1 MGAVCTEE
9 QNIVFIYTR
18 CSHSVV
24 VGVSE
29 GFPKNVEGGA
39 VVTTNRSVK
48 VHKSHWHAA
57 SCAAEIKFGDFATI
71 RTRLKLEQ
79 WQ

>member
-9 QNIVFIYTR
+9 QNIVFRYTR
-18 CSHSVV
+18 CSRSVV

-39 VVTTNRSVK
+39 VVTTNRPTK
-48 VHKSHWHAA
+48 VHT
-57 SCAAEIKFGDFATI
+57 FTG
-71 RTRLKLEQ
+71 RTGTRPAVLPKLNLVTSQPFERD
-79 WQ
+79 